1 MLLSP
6 ILSKFVH
13 PFDKDSHDSCHT
25 DIDEVLNV
33 LDGLL
38 LIVVQT
44 KLVLHLVFHN
54 NNIMQP
60 VRITIVL
67 YSVL

>member
-1 MLLSP
+1 M
-6 ILSKFVH
+6 H
-13 PFDKDSHDSCHT
+13 PFNKDSHDSCHT

-44 KLVLHLVFHN
+44 KLVLYLVYHS

-60 VRITIVL
+60 VRINVVL
-67 YSVL
+67 YGVL